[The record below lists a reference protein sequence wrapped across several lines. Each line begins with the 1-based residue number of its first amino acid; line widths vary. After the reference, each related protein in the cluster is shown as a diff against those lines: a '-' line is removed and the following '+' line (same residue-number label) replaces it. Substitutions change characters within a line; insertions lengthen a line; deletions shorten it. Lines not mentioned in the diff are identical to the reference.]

1 MTPREYAQHLY
12 GKFYGIPLYIKTV
25 KECCHIAVD
34 EQISLYNELNQLGL
48 LKENSIGFELAEV
61 KKEIEKL

>member
-1 MTPREYAQHLY
+1 
-12 GKFYGIPLYIKTV
+12 
-25 KECCHIAVD
+25 
-34 EQISLYNELNQLGL
+34 LYNELNQLGL